1 MESATQS
8 GVAPVVFII
17 DKSVSRFTVQT
28 FATGLLS
35 SFGHNPTIGIRDYEG
50 VIRFT
55 PETFANASVR
65 VSLKTTGLEVLDEM
79 KSADLKQ
86 LEQAMYGQV
95 LDADHFP
102 PASYERNA

>member
-17 DKSVSRFTVQT
+17 DKSVGRFTVQAFT
-28 FATGLLS
+28 TGLLS

-55 PETFANASVR
+55 PESHDNASIHVASR
-65 VSLKTTGLEVLDEM
+65 QPDSRY
-79 KSADLKQ
+79 
-86 LEQAMYGQV
+86 AM
-95 LDADHFP
+95 
-102 PASYERNA
+102 R